1 MEPMLAPDRKVVH
14 DTVAEIAGVAT
25 RSEGEEPRRYVV
37 VAPQGVSTGPDE
49 LDD

>member
-14 DTVAEIAGVAT
+14 DTVGDIDGVQT

-37 VAPQGVSTGPDE
+37 LSPEGALVTSDS
-49 LDD
+49 DD